1 MLSRLNKFFGDPKLS
16 FVVGVKFDV
25 HWGLIRN
32 VLGGLIKFSIGNYGF
47 VFLLASAQRQKVTF
61 CDFFC
66 YERENCVRAL
76 YPVGNKSASYYPKLG
91 LLLYKM
97 A

>member
-1 MLSRLNKFFGDPKLS
+1 MFIGVNKKRLRGLLS
-16 FVVGVKFDV
+16 FLF
-25 HWGLIRN
+25 
-32 VLGGLIKFSIGNYGF
+32 GNCGF
-47 VFLLASAQRQKVTF
+47 VFLLASAQGQKVTF

>member
-16 FVVGVKFDV
+16 FVGGVKFDV
-25 HWGLIRN
+25 HWGLI
-32 VLGGLIKFSIGNYGF
+32 KFSIGNCGF
-47 VFLLASAQRQKVTF
+47 VFYLRALKDKKLLFLT
-61 CDFFC
+61 FFC